1 MPRKDIKK
9 PIRKKPTQ
17 RRSEETVDAILEA
30 ATRVFASA
38 GLDATTTKIAEI
50 AGVSVGSFY
59 QYFPDKHS
67 LLLELRERRYALL
80 FTQFRKINEEMA
92 DEPFERALDRILRF
106 IFDHVTAQRDL
117 QRLLMKELS
126 LVPRNDWSMII
137 NKNIQTG
144 LRELFILHRDE
155 LHSIDLEL
163 SIFVV
168 SASIRGAARA
178 LVRDDPKFTNKSLAD
193 ELTRMITGHLVVVR

>member
-1 MPRKDIKK
+1 MPVKDIRK

-17 RRSEETVDAILEA
+17 RRSEETVEAILEA
-30 ATRVFASA
+30 AARVFVSD
-38 GLDATTTKIAEI
+38 GLDGTTTKIAEI

-67 LLLELRERRYALL
+67 LLLELRERHYAALM
-80 FTQFRKINEEMA
+80 TQAQKIGEEMA
-92 DEPFERALDRILRF
+92 DEPFERALNRILRF
-106 IFDHVTAQRDL
+106 VFDHETAQRNL
-117 QRLLMKELS
+117 QRIFMKELP
-126 LVPRNDWSMII
+126 LVPSNDWSTIM
-137 NKNIQTG
+137 NTTIQAG

-155 LHSIDLEL
+155 LHSADLEL
-163 SIFVV
+163 SIFAV

-178 LVRDDPKFTNKSLAD
+178 LIRDDPKFTNESLAD